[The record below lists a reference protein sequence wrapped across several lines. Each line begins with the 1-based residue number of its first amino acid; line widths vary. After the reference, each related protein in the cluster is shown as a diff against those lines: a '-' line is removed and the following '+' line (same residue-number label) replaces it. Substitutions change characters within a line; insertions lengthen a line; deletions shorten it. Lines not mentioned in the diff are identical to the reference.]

1 MHFCSAL
8 VLISEDSREGEQ
20 VFTMSDDPSAFL
32 RASKTQEIMEQTR
45 MFDSKKW
52 LWVPDEEEGFKAAN
66 IISQK
71 GDRCVLE
78 LSDGSV
84 SLSCR

>member
-1 MHFCSAL
+1 
-8 VLISEDSREGEQ
+8 
-20 VFTMSDDPSAFL
+20 MSDDPSNFL
-32 RASKTQEIMEQTR
+32 RASKTSELMEQTR

-71 GDRCVLE
+71 GDKCMLE
-78 LSDGSV
+78 LSDGAV
-84 SLSCR
+84 SSPLVQSSQC